1 MNTGQMM
8 LVIGAFAMLSILAL
22 SFNSTMFGSL
32 KLGLEMEATLNALS
46 IGQSMMDEIL
56 AKNFDEKTTGTARAY
71 QYTDVTVPASLG
83 PDGGTEPINYID
95 SSYTSGGTFYDFA
108 SKGKFD
114 DVDDYHLY
122 KRKVLD
128 PRLGY
133 FFVYDT
139 IKYCSEYTP
148 QNDTTS
154 ATFYK
159 KIIIVVTHPN
169 LPTQNDTAHTSLP
182 IILKDI
188 SIYRRYF

>member
-56 AKNFDEKTTGTARAY
+56 SKNFDEKTTGAVRAY
-71 QYTDVTVPASLG
+71 TYADVTVAGSLG
-83 PDGGTEPINYID
+83 SEGAGETISYVD
-95 SSYTSGGTFYDFA
+95 SSYSSGGTFYDFA
-108 SKGKFD
+108 SKSKFD

-128 PRLGY
+128 ARLGY

-139 IKYCSEYTP
+139 IKYCSEYNP
-148 QNDTTS
+148 VNDTTS

-159 KIIIVVTHPN
+159 IITIVVTHPN
-169 LPTQNDTAHTSLP
+169 LPTQSDTAHTSLP

-188 SIYRRYF
+188 AIYRRYF

>member
-1 MNTGQMM
+1 MM

-56 AKNFDEKTTGTARAY
+56 TKSFDEKTIGATRAY
-71 QYTDVTVPASLG
+71 TPSDVTVPASLG
-83 PDGGTEPINYID
+83 PDGGTEPINYVD
-95 SSYTSGGTFYDFA
+95 SSYTSGGTFHDFA
-108 SKGKFD
+108 SKGKFN
-114 DVDDYHLY
+114 DVDDYKLY
-122 KRKVLD
+122 KRKVKD

-139 IKYCSEYTP
+139 VKYCSEYTP
-148 QNDTTS
+148 ENDTTS

-159 KIIIVVTHPN
+159 KIIVVVTHPN
-169 LPTQNDTAHTSLP
+169 LPSQSDTAHTTLP
-182 IILKDI
+182 IILRDI
-188 SIYRRYF
+188 AIYRRYF

>member
-56 AKNFDEKTTGTARAY
+56 AKDFDQKTTGGAKAFNY
-71 QYTDVTVPASLG
+71 SDVTVPASLG
-83 PDGGTEPINYID
+83 SDGGEAISYTD
-95 SSYTSGGTFYDFA
+95 SSYTLSGTFHDFA
-108 SKGKFD
+108 SKSKFN

-122 KRKVLD
+122 KRKVKD

-139 IKYCSEYTP
+139 VKYCSEYTP
-148 QNDTTS
+148 ANDTTS

-159 KIIIVVTHPN
+159 KIVVVVTHPN
-169 LPTQNDTAHTSLP
+169 LPTLNDTAHTTVP

-188 SIYRRYF
+188 AIYRRYF